1 MGSNPTAVTTFFRTM
16 STKPPISEELRKKV
30 GSLHRSLFAR
40 LRTYFFAG
48 VLVTAPVAITVYLTY
63 IFLRFMDNH
72 VTDLLPPAYH
82 SHTTIPGIGL
92 IIAIG
97 FFILVGWL
105 TRNVIGRMLIWLSD
119 YGFARM
125 PVIRIVYG
133 ALKQIFE
140 TLMNSQSSAFREVVV
155 FEYPKPG
162 MWAIG
167 FVTGTVQGKIQ
178 TLAEGEIVNVF
189 RPFTPNPTSGFMLL
203 IPRRDLMVL
212 DMSVEDAIKL
222 VVSGGMITP
231 SSLKV

>member
-1 MGSNPTAVTTFFRTM
+1 MNYKGPVFR
-16 STKPPISEELRKKV
+16 EELKSKV
-30 GSLHRSLFAR
+30 VNLHQSLFSR

-48 VLVTAPVAITVYLTY
+48 ILVTAPVAITIYLTY

-82 SHTTIPGIGL
+82 PHTTIPGIGL

-105 TRNVIGRMLIWLSD
+105 TRNVIGRMLVWLSD

-140 TLMNSQSSAFREVVV
+140 TLMNSQSSAFREVVL
-155 FEYPKPG
+155 FEYPRPG

-167 FVTGTVQGKIQ
+167 FVTGTVQGRIQ
-178 TLAEGEIVNVF
+178 TLSDSEVVNVF

-203 IPRRDLMVL
+203 IPRKDLIVL

-231 SSLKV
+231 PALKV